1 MIDPRKMIGG
11 VAAVALFCVVAAS
24 PTRAQFGGGDTDMMT
39 TFAPMLEM
47 MKAKMGKRRF
57 ARLMQTVGPV
67 MSQMMERDSGGFG
80 GLMSGA
86 VGSSFGGGDVVGAIG
101 GSQMIGMLPQM
112 ISLIEMDR
120 PRRKRRH
127 R

>member
-1 MIDPRKMIGG
+1 MIDPRKMMGG
-11 VAAVALFCVVAAS
+11 VAAAALFCVVAAA
-24 PTRAQFGGGDTDMMT
+24 PTKAQFGGGDTDMMT

-67 MSQMMERDSGGFG
+67 MSQMMERNGGGFD
-80 GLMSGA
+80 GLMSGT
-86 VGSSFGGGDVVGAIG
+86 VGGSFGSGDFMNAMG

-112 ISLIEMDR
+112 IGLIEMDR
-120 PRRKRRH
+120 PRRRRRH

>member
-11 VAAVALFCVVAAS
+11 VAAAALFCVVTAS
-24 PTRAQFGGGDTDMMT
+24 PTKAQFDAGDTDMMM

-67 MSQMMERDSGGFG
+67 MSQMMERNGGGFD
-80 GLMSGA
+80 GLMSGT
-86 VGSSFGGGDVVGAIG
+86 VGGSFGGGDFVSAMGS
-101 GSQMIGMLPQM
+101 SQMIGMLPQM